1 MESFSMISATACF
14 LGIVITV
21 LSKMYPSDKFE
32 KQMKTIFSL
41 VFMISILT
49 PVLNGNLQLPDISQT
64 VAASSVY
71 YQEISVNA
79 DEFFIKSVENNISA
93 RLEAALNSENIF
105 SVEIQTSVNI
115 SDSSSISI
123 NEVNVTVTDIELAD
137 EVKKCICANLGE
149 DVIIIVK
156 MKEGQYEHQ

>member
-14 LGIVITV
+14 LGIVITIFNR
-21 LSKMYPSDKFE
+21 MYPSEKFE

-71 YQEISVNA
+71 YQEISANA
-79 DEFFIKSVENNISA
+79 DDFFIKSVENNISA
-93 RLEAALNSENIF
+93 RLEAAINSEKIF
-105 SVEIQTSVNI
+105 PVEIQTSVNI
-115 SDSSSISI
+115 SDNSSISI
-123 NEVNVTVTDIELAD
+123 NEVNVTVKDIEFAD

-149 DVIIIVK
+149 DVTIHVK
-156 MKEGQYEHQ
+156 MEEGQYEYQ